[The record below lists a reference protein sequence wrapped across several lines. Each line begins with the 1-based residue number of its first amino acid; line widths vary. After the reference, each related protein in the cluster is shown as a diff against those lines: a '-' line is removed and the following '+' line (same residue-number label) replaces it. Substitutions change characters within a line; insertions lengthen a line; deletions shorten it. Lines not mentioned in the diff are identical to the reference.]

1 MRCKMKEQGF
11 TLVELLGVLIILA
24 VIFMIITP
32 TVSNIITESKETI
45 YKKQINTILTAAYD
59 FSLKNISYLPDE
71 DKNINTTYVTVGE
84 LKYEGLIDVNI
95 TNPNTNEAFPDNL
108 VISIEKK
115 SEENNIED
123 PYMIEGNYLY
133 TLKLSKLNDTSA
145 APKILLKNNEK
156 EIAINNGIYILPLNL
171 NDEVELSATA
181 ENEELNSKIKQYI
194 LLNNKIVDS
203 IDTSKFG
210 IYKINYSLVD
220 NTGNANALT
229 LSVVIGDTVVPTII
243 FPEENSISIEGIDE
257 GKLEEFIKK
266 DVICTDNSGFCDI
279 EYPSVSVDELTSTG
293 TTIEYKAI
301 DPSGNSITQER
312 TIKIG

>member
-1 MRCKMKEQGF
+1 MKEQGF

-71 DKNINTTYVTVGE
+71 DKNIHTTYVTVGE

-115 SEENNIED
+115 SEENNIKD

-220 NTGNANALT
+220 KDGNANALT
-229 LSVVIGDTVVPTII
+229 LSVVIGDTVAPTVT
-243 FPEENSISIEGIDE
+243 FPEENTIPNADIEAGL
-257 GKLEEFIKK
+257 LEEFIKK
-266 DVICTDNSGFCDI
+266 DVTCSDNSGFCDI

>member
-1 MRCKMKEQGF
+1 MKEQGF

>member
-1 MRCKMKEQGF
+1 MKEQGF

-71 DKNINTTYVTVGE
+71 DKNIHTTYVTVGE

-115 SEENNIED
+115 SEENNIKD

-203 IDTSKFG
+203 IYTSKFG

-220 NTGNANALT
+220 KDGNANALT
-229 LSVVIGDTVVPTII
+229 LSVVIGDTVAPTVT
-243 FPEENSISIEGIDE
+243 FPEENTIPNADIEAGL
-257 GKLEEFIKK
+257 LEEFIKK
-266 DVICTDNSGFCDI
+266 DVTCSDNSGFCDI